1 MAKAHY
7 EIVEHDGGW
16 AYRLGDTYSETFAT
30 KAAAEAAAHHAAAEQ
45 KLPGESK
52 TSSLRTARAD
62 DIPSTRQAMTGLTRM
77 WSSPRPGR

>member
-45 KLPGESK
+45 KLPGESEDIEFEDSK
-52 TSSLRTARAD
+52 GRWHTEHSAGD
-62 DIPSTRQAMTGLTRM
+62 D
-77 WSSPRPGR
+77 RPDTDVV